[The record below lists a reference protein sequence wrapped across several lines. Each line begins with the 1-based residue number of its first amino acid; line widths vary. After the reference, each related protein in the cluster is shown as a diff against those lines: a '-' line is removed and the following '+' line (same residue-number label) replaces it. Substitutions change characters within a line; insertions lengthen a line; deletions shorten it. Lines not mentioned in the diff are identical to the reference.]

1 MRKQPMKRLC
11 ALTLS
16 VFMALS
22 VAAPSVLAAEAAVEP
37 SVVVQQATEDADSVP
52 AEGDEGVSGLV
63 SPEENESTTL
73 PEKSEQPDDAAA
85 SEPALPEETETLPEE
100 EPADLPAKDE
110 ESADKLEQPQEGK
123 SAARCFT
130 SPVDG
135 VLRLTGKPAKSNVN
149 GANDPGDDGVNLSIL
164 KNKDVVWG
172 PVHISGGDSTGV
184 AHDVTLDVAKGDK
197 LYFVVNQGGVDWYDD
212 VVWTPKVEYVSIPV
226 EPPVPAEGAYYVDD
240 ASADIV
246 YSGMDAATT
255 NSASL
260 AYDKTLHVSKKVG
273 GKAEYSF
280 TGSGIEVLSTKVSNG
295 GTMQVQLY
303 AVKNGEETLVEE
315 KTVNC
320 HDTANAAYFTAYA
333 KTGLTYGDYKL
344 VMTHV
349 ANQGG
354 SAGEMVLD
362 ALVVH
367 TKKEDGETDICTVSF
382 GGKNGTVVVRAN
394 GQPLKSGAT
403 VRRGTNLEVE
413 LTPAADFYTKG
424 LFVNEELVAVED
436 NRCTLNGVAA
446 DTVIQAIFA
455 VEPSVGSQNAALHR
469 PVSITGA
476 QSGDKRY
483 NKDHATDGYLVK
495 DSSGWE
501 ASSLNKTPASLTVDL
516 ERTIAV
522 EQVRLYWNDDRQIA
536 PSAYTV
542 EVSQDG
548 THFTQ
553 FVKVDKKTTGTVSHD
568 AAQAVPARYV
578 RVSIPVTTD
587 GTLTW
592 NSLLLHE
599 IEVYGATNVDKSA
612 LAELVAAAEKETAK
626 TGLYTAEYIAAL
638 QKAIRNAQMEL
649 NDKKATAES
658 VAAAQKALQKLL
670 DAPEWMQ
677 YTVSA
682 TNGTGSGS
690 YAVGAEVTVTLER
703 PLGTRFVKW
712 TAEGISLSE
721 ADAKGETV
729 TFTMPEH
736 NVTLNAECI
745 ELPAGNVTLADKDE
759 LTAARTELEKALA
772 EGGHAEETA
781 VLEARLDRITAALD
795 SIAKVEDVMAQI
807 NALPE
812 SVTPDEDES
821 IENALQQA
829 QEAYAA
835 LSEQEKAM
843 LDAKYSEKLDKLTQ
857 ESSAYAI
864 LSGDGSTWEK
874 GQENPLTITANGSLR
889 KFSHLEIDGVKVS
902 ADSYKAAPGG
912 TVIDLQP
919 QYLNNLSAGLHSIVF
934 VYRDGQVSG
943 SFNIKNA
950 DLKPDPEPTPEP
962 KPEPTPEPKPEPTP
976 EPKPEPTPEP
986 KPEPTP
992 EPKPEQQPQP
1002 QTPAQHTTAPATGD
1016 SSNIILWCMAM
1027 GGALMAVAFV
1037 YRKQQK
1043 NR

>member
-85 SEPALPEETETLPEE
+85 SEPALPEETETLTEE

-149 GANDPGDDGVNLSIL
+149 GANDPVDDGVNLSIL

-197 LYFVVNQGGVDWYDD
+197 LYFVVIQGGVDWYDD

-333 KTGLTYGDYKL
+333 KTGLAYGDYKL

-578 RVSIPVTTD
+578 RVSILVTTD
-587 GTLTW
+587 GALTW

-626 TGLYTAEYIAAL
+626 IGLYTAEYIA
-638 QKAIRNAQMEL
+638 
-649 NDKKATAES
+649 
-658 VAAAQKALQKLL
+658 
-670 DAPEWMQ
+670 
-677 YTVSA
+677 
-682 TNGTGSGS
+682 
-690 YAVGAEVTVTLER
+690 
-703 PLGTRFVKW
+703 
-712 TAEGISLSE
+712 
-721 ADAKGETV
+721 
-729 TFTMPEH
+729 
-736 NVTLNAECI
+736 
-745 ELPAGNVTLADKDE
+745 
-759 LTAARTELEKALA
+759 
-772 EGGHAEETA
+772 ETA
-781 VLEARLDRITAALD
+781 GCTGMDAVHRFGNKWYRQRQLCGGRRSYCDAGTPTGYQICQVDRRR
-795 SIAKVEDVMAQI
+795 
-807 NALPE
+807 
-812 SVTPDEDES
+812 
-821 IENALQQA
+821 
-829 QEAYAA
+829 Y
-835 LSEQEKAM
+835 
-843 LDAKYSEKLDKLTQ
+843 
-857 ESSAYAI
+857 
-864 LSGDGSTWEK
+864 
-874 GQENPLTITANGSLR
+874 
-889 KFSHLEIDGVKVS
+889 F
-902 ADSYKAAPGG
+902 
-912 TVIDLQP
+912 
-919 QYLNNLSAGLHSIVF
+919 
-934 VYRDGQVSG
+934 
-943 SFNIKNA
+943 
-950 DLKPDPEPTPEP
+950 
-962 KPEPTPEPKPEPTP
+962 
-976 EPKPEPTPEP
+976 
-986 KPEPTP
+986 
-992 EPKPEQQPQP
+992 
-1002 QTPAQHTTAPATGD
+1002 
-1016 SSNIILWCMAM
+1016 
-1027 GGALMAVAFV
+1027 AV
-1037 YRKQQK
+1037 
-1043 NR
+1043 